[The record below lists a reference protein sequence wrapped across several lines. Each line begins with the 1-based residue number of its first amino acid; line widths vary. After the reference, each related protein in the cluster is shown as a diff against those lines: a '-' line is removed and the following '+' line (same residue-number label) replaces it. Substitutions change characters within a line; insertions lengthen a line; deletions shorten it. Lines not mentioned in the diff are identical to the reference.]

1 MDRRTISQDHLE
13 WLGLIVRDGPF
24 VSPSVLLKTFPQ
36 GLGSVP
42 TETVQTFRQGFEE
55 WNDGQSD
62 PRKHIAWIELVL
74 SSVLEHDE
82 NYLKCFDG
90 SNPVPEELQYKK
102 VEYGETIAPRFFVCN
117 RDDGPDAEKPRM
129 PVFVHDRAQD
139 LNSFVRLSSGW
150 NATPRDRASEYCRA
164 VNVPIALVTNGHQW
178 MLVHAPEKE
187 MTGSGMWT
195 SEFLLDER
203 VTFRAFCALLNME
216 RFFAEGDEET
226 TEKLLERSRQDEHEV
241 TDQLGYQ
248 VRTAVELFV
257 NCLERADRGSNER
270 LLLEIDPSLI
280 YESVL
285 TVMMRLIVLL
295 SAEEKDLLPMDDLV
309 YTDHYAV
316 TTLRDQLQEHEEGIL
331 EARYD
336 AWPRLLSLFRMVHSG
351 VNYDS
356 LSFPGYG
363 GNLFDPDRFAF
374 LEGRKPDTTWRE
386 TSANP
391 LPIDNRTMLH
401 ILDALQMLRISI
413 GGANFP
419 LKLSYKTLG
428 IEQIGHVYEGLLD
441 HNAIRADEPV
451 IGLGGK
457 KGLEPEVKLSTLEEW
472 LGSGQKKLFA
482 ELVKL
487 GVGSSP
493 KVLKNR
499 FESELSAEKFEKI
512 RHVCDAIDGSL
523 FERVQPFIAVIRF
536 DNFDQ
541 PVIIPQGGIFVTT
554 GTDRRATGSHYTTRD
569 LTEPIVERTLEPQ
582 VYVGPAEGLER
593 ENWSLKKP
601 EELLSL
607 KILDPACG
615 SGAFLVQACRYL
627 GNKLVESWSQ
637 AIDETGGSVN
647 IDGKEMSSSKD
658 VPVPEDDEERMH
670 LAQRL
675 IVQRCLYGVDKNH
688 LASEMTKLSLWLLVL
703 AKNEPFTF
711 LDHAIKCG
719 DSLVGLTCEQIK
731 GLDWETQADPL
742 FADIDDAA
750 TEAMKRRGEIVGL
763 GVGHEEEKALLHRSA
778 ESVLEDAKLV
788 GDVVVAAFFDGS
800 KDKERRSLREQA
812 CTLVNQWR
820 AGKTNRSALEKIAG
834 SLRSGEHPLSPFHW
848 ELEFPEVFGRENSG
862 FDVVVGNP
870 PFQGGRNLTATQGSQ
885 YSQWLVE
892 SQAQSSAA
900 ANLVARF
907 YRRSFDILRSCG
919 SFGLIASKAI
929 SEGDTRATGL
939 RWICTHNGKIFNA
952 TTRLKWPG
960 DAAVVVSFVHVIRGE
975 WHGEYCLDGNPV
987 PTITAFL
994 FHAGGHDDPHKLKAN
1009 NDKSFQGSIMLGI
1022 GFTFDDTDSTGIA
1035 NSIAEMNSLITDNPN
1050 NQEVIFP
1057 YIGGMEVNKSPNQEH
1072 HRYVINFGEKSE
1084 AECTNGWPDL
1094 MKILEDK
1101 VKPERSTK
1109 DRIKYPRMVDEWWK
1123 YWNARPRLYAAI
1135 ADLDRVL
1142 AIPRVA
1148 MRYAPV
1154 FLPPRQVFS
1163 EQLILVPDQRFQ
1175 TFGILT
1181 SGVHELWFIFQAS
1194 TFGSSAA
1201 PRYTPTSCFE
1211 TFPFPKDWETDSTL
1225 EAAGRAYYE
1234 YRAALMVENDQ
1245 GLTTTSSRFHDH
1257 DETDAKILKLRELHA
1272 EMDRAVL
1279 NVYGWD
1285 DIPTDC
1291 EFIADY
1297 EVEEGKTIPWKYRWP
1312 DKVHDEVLARLLE
1325 LNQERYEEEVA
1336 AGMHSKKVVR
1346 KKKPKKKAADDG
1358 GGLFGN

>member
-24 VSPSVLLKTFPQ
+24 VSPSVLLETFPQ

-62 PRKHIAWIELVL
+62 PRNHIAWVELVL

-82 NYLKCFDG
+82 NYLECFDG
-90 SNPVPEELQYKK
+90 SNPAPEELQYKK

-117 RDDGPDAEKPRM
+117 PDDGPDAEKLRM

-164 VNVPIALVTNGHQW
+164 INVPIALVTNGHQW

-203 VTFRAFCALLNME
+203 VTFRAFCALLNKE
-216 RFFAEGDEET
+216 RFFAVVDEET

-295 SAEEKDLLPMDDLV
+295 SAEEKELLPMDDLV

-451 IGLGGK
+451 IGLIGK

-472 LGSGQKKLFA
+472 LASGQKKLFA

-487 GVGSSP
+487 GVGSNA

-499 FESELSAEKFEKI
+499 FEYELTAGRLEKI
-512 RHVCDAIDGSL
+512 RNACDAIDGSL
-523 FERVQPFIAVIRF
+523 FERVEPFITVIRF
-536 DNFDQ
+536 DNFNQ

-582 VYVGPAEGLER
+582 VYLGPAEGLER
-593 ENWSLKKP
+593 ENWLLKKP

-637 AIDETGGSVN
+637 AIDETGGSIN

-731 GLDWETQADPL
+731 GLDWETQSDPL

-750 TEAMKRRGEIVGL
+750 TEAMKRRGEILGL

-812 CTLVNQWR
+812 CTLINQWR
-820 AGKTNRSALEKIAG
+820 AGKSNRSELEKIAA
-834 SLRSGEHPLSPFHW
+834 SLQSGEHPLSPFHW

-862 FDVVVGNP
+862 FDAVVGNP
-870 PFQGGRNLTATQGSQ
+870 PYAQKNAVIRNFSKTYLQWCCSLHTDKEINSVIANVDLVVHFFRRVGNMLCSNGSLGFISTNTVFQGDS
-885 YSQWLVE
+885 
-892 SQAQSSAA
+892 
-900 ANLVARF
+900 
-907 YRRSFDILRSCG
+907 RRG
-919 SFGLIASKAI
+919 GLAYLLHKGFRIY
-929 SEGDTRATGL
+929 
-939 RWICTHNGKIFNA
+939 NA
-952 TTRLKWPG
+952 TKRISWPG
-960 DAAVVVSFVHVIRGE
+960 TAAVVVCFIHLSKCRSIKAI
-975 WHGEYCLDGNPV
+975 LDGVEVDN
-987 PTITAFL
+987 ICSFL
-994 FHAGGHDDPHKLKAN
+994 INLNISHDPWPLKTMEGLSFKGCELGSLGFRASDEVVQQLEDIKRPDGTNILKIELGGQDLCSDMRGGVGRYIIDTDGLLWDDIPAVAQDYLTDSLKIDLGERGKLRG
-1009 NDKSFQGSIMLGI
+1009 DKSWWNFRRPSIPTRKCLNAEVLPIVRPVTSDTFAFDFLRHNELPVASVVVIACNSMVDFSILQSGIHEIWARMLCG
-1022 GFTFDDTDSTGIA
+1022 TMKDDLVYSNTNA
-1035 NSIAEMNSLITDNPN
+1035 
-1050 NQEVIFP
+1050 F
-1057 YIGGMEVNKSPNQEH
+1057 
-1072 HRYVINFGEKSE
+1072 INFPMPSLRSE
-1084 AECTNGWPDL
+1084 SES
-1094 MKILEDK
+1094 IL
-1101 VKPERSTK
+1101 
-1109 DRIKYPRMVDEWWK
+1109 
-1123 YWNARPRLYAAI
+1123 N
-1135 ADLDRVL
+1135 
-1142 AIPRVA
+1142 
-1148 MRYAPV
+1148 
-1154 FLPPRQVFS
+1154 
-1163 EQLILVPDQRFQ
+1163 
-1175 TFGILT
+1175 
-1181 SGVHELWFIFQAS
+1181 QAS
-1194 TFGSSAA
+1194 ERFYQHRSEIVS
-1201 PRYTPTSCFE
+1201 RHN
-1211 TFPFPKDWETDSTL
+1211 
-1225 EAAGRAYYE
+1225 
-1234 YRAALMVENDQ
+1234 V
-1245 GLTTTSSRFHDH
+1245 GLTTIYNRFHNP
-1257 DETDAKILKLRELHA
+1257 DETNPKILKLRELHA

-1279 NVYGWD
+1279 DAYGWD

-1297 EVEEGKTIPWKYRWP
+1297 EVEEGKTIPWRYRWP

-1346 KKKPKKKAADDG
+1346 KKKSKKKAADDG

>member
-24 VSPSVLLKTFPQ
+24 VSPSVLLETFPQ

-55 WNDGQSD
+55 WNEGQSD
-62 PRKHIAWIELVL
+62 PRKHIAWVELVL

-82 NYLKCFDG
+82 NYLECFDG

-117 RDDGPDAEKPRM
+117 PDDGPDAEKPRM

-164 VNVPIALVTNGHQW
+164 INVPIALVTNGHQW

-203 VTFRAFCALLNME
+203 VTFRAFCALLNKE
-216 RFFAEGDEET
+216 RFFAVVDEET

-363 GNLFDPDRFAF
+363 GNLFDPDRFTF

-451 IGLGGK
+451 IGLIGK

-472 LGSGQKKLFA
+472 IGSGQKKLFA

-499 FESELSAEKFEKI
+499 FESELAAEKFEKI

-582 VYVGPAEGLER
+582 VYVGPAQGLER
-593 ENWSLKKP
+593 ENWTLKKP

-658 VPVPEDDEERMH
+658 IPVPEDDEERMH

-750 TEAMKRRGEIVGL
+750 TEGMKRRGEIVGL

-812 CTLVNQWR
+812 CTLINQWR
-820 AGKTNRSALEKIAG
+820 AGKTNRSMLEQIAA

-862 FDVVVGNP
+862 FDAVVGNP
-870 PFQGGRNLTATQGSQ
+870 PFAGKSTVAAWSRSGFQD
-885 YSQWLVE
+885 WLKVVHFE
-892 SQAQSSAA
+892 SHGNADLCAH
-900 ANLVARF
+900 F
-907 YRRSFDILRSCG
+907 YRRSFSLLRDHG
-919 SFGLIASKAI
+919 TFGLIATKTIAQ
-929 SEGDTRATGL
+929 GDTRSTGL
-939 RWICTHNGKIFNA
+939 RWICIHDGIIYNA
-952 TTRLKWPG
+952 TRRIIWPG
-960 DAAVVVSFVHVIRGE
+960 TASRIVSVVHVYRGD
-975 WHGEYCLDGNPV
+975 WQAAAYLDEQPSSE
-987 PTITAFL
+987 ITAFL
-994 FHAGGHDDPHKLKAN
+994 FNVGGHEDPVELKAN
-1009 NDKSFQGSIMLGI
+1009 EGKSFQGSIALGK
-1022 GFTFDDTDSTGIA
+1022 GFTFDDTDSTGVA
-1035 NSIAEMNSLITDNPN
+1035 NSIAEMEKLIAKNPN

-1057 YIGGMEVNKSPNQEH
+1057 YIGGKEVNTSPKHSH
-1072 HRYVINFGEKSE
+1072 HRYVINFFDRDEN
-1084 AECTNGWPDL
+1084 ECRGRWPDL
-1094 MKILEDK
+1094 MRIVEAK
-1101 VKPERSTK
+1101 VKPERMAQK
-1109 DRIKYPRMVDEWWK
+1109 DKGSKEKWWQFI
-1123 YWNARPRLYAAI
+1123 RPRPELHAAI
-1135 ADLDRVL
+1135 ASLDRVL
-1142 AIPRVA
+1142 VIAQTSNTQAFTFMPSNFVWA
-1148 MRYAPV
+1148 HSVYV
-1154 FLPPRQVFS
+1154 FP
-1163 EQLILVPDQRFQ
+1163 FQ
-1175 TFGILT
+1175 TYAMFAILQ
-1181 SGVHELWFIFQAS
+1181 SRVHRIMVERFPS
-1194 TFGSSAA
+1194 TMKDDLCYRPTGHF
-1201 PRYTPTSCFE
+1201 TP
-1211 TFPFPKDWETDSTL
+1211 FPFTDIHGENLHTESVGKD
-1225 EAAGRAYYE
+1225 YYE
-1234 YRAALMVENDQ
+1234 CRADLMVQNDE
-1245 GLTTTSSRFHDH
+1245 GLTKIYNRFHDP
-1257 DETDAKILKLRELHA
+1257 DEQSKGILKLRELHA

-1279 NVYGWD
+1279 DAYGWD
-1285 DIPTDC
+1285 DIPVEC
-1291 EFIADY
+1291 EFIVDY
-1297 EVEEGKTIPWKYRWP
+1297 EVEEGKTIPWKYRWS
-1312 DKVHDEVLARLLE
+1312 DEVQDEVFVRLLE

-1346 KKKPKKKAADDG
+1346 KKKSKKKAADDG
-1358 GGLFGN
+1358 GGLFAN